1 MDFRTRVQIPKPPFT
16 IDPGDRLLFVGSC
29 FADRVGQRFRDEGFQ
44 VVVNPYGVM
53 YNPASILHSV
63 ERLLASVDSFPPFR
77 EGQGGLPSPFREGS
91 GAHVAVLTLGTNHV
105 YVEKATGEIVD
116 NCRKRPQQLF
126 DEQELSVDECADYL
140 RKVITLLRRHDSL
153 IRIILTVSPIRYAK
167 YGFHG
172 SQLSKA
178 TLLLAVNKVLKEASP
193 VGGGLEG
200 WGGKE
205 ASPVGGG
212 LEGWGGKEAS
222 PTGGGLEGAF
232 YFPAYEI
239 VVDELRDYRFYA
251 SDMLHPNDQAVE
263 YIWEQLVDTLFSD
276 AARRYLKDFQPVK
289 AALAHRPFRPDSP
302 EYQAFLAGVRQKADA
317 LAEKYPHLRKWMS
330 DHIHVRSTST

>member
-1 MDFRTRVQIPKPPFT
+1 MDFRTIVQIPKPPFT
-16 IDPGDRLLFVGSC
+16 IEPGDRLLFVGSC

-53 YNPASILHSV
+53 YNPASILHTI
-63 ERLLASVDSFPPFR
+63 ERLLASTDSFPPFR
-77 EGQGGLPSPFREGS
+77 EGSGG
-91 GAHVAVLTLGTNHV
+91 HVAVLTLGTNRV

-126 DEQELSVDECADYL
+126 DEQELSVDECAEYL
-140 RKVITLLRRHDSL
+140 RKAITLLRRYDSH

-193 VGGGLEG
+193 AGGGLEG

-205 ASPVGGG
+205 ASPAGGG
-212 LEGWGGKEAS
+212 LEG
-222 PTGGGLEGAF
+222 TF

-289 AALAHRPFRPDSP
+289 AALAHRPFRPESP
-302 EYQAFLAGVRQKADA
+302 EYQAFLAGIRQKADA
-317 LAEKYPHLRKWMS
+317 LAEKYPHLHNWMS

>member
-16 IDPGDRLLFVGSC
+16 VEPGDRLLFVGSC

-53 YNPASILHSV
+53 YNPASILHTI
-63 ERLLASVDSFPPFR
+63 ERLLASTDSFPPFR

-91 GAHVAVLTLGTNHV
+91 GGHVAVLTLGTNHV

-126 DEQELSVDECADYL
+126 DERELSVDECAEYL
-140 RKVITLLRRHDSL
+140 RKAITLLRRHDPH

-193 VGGGLEG
+193 
-200 WGGKE
+200 
-205 ASPVGGG
+205 A
-212 LEGWGGKEAS
+212 
-222 PTGGGLEGAF
+222 GGGLEGAF

-302 EYQAFLAGVRQKADA
+302 DYQAFLAGVRQKADA
-317 LAEKYPHLRKWMS
+317 LAEKYPHLRNWMS

>member
-16 IDPGDRLLFVGSC
+16 IEPGDRLLFVGSC

-53 YNPASILHSV
+53 YNPASILHTI
-63 ERLLASVDSFPPFR
+63 ERLLASTDSFPPFR
-77 EGQGGLPSPFREGS
+77 EGQGGLPSPFREGQEGLS
-91 GAHVAVLTLGTNHV
+91 SPFREGQGGHVAVLTLGTNHV
-105 YVEKATGEIVD
+105 YVEKATCEIVD

-126 DEQELSVDECADYL
+126 DERELSVDECAEYL
-140 RKVITLLRRHDSL
+140 RKAITLLRRHAPH

-193 VGGGLEG
+193 
-200 WGGKE
+200 
-205 ASPVGGG
+205 A
-212 LEGWGGKEAS
+212 
-222 PTGGGLEGAF
+222 GGGLEGAF

-289 AALAHRPFRPDSP
+289 AALAHRPFRPDST
-302 EYQAFLAGVRQKADA
+302 EYQTFLAGVRQKADA
-317 LAEKYPHLRKWMS
+317 LAEKYPHLRTLFHDLFAQS
-330 DHIHVRSTST
+330 R